1 MIILGIDPGIGR
13 MGYGVIERVGSK
25 VRPIAYGLIETP
37 SIAVPDRL
45 QLIYEQVQSLMDLHQ
60 PAQLATEQLHF
71 AANKTTA
78 FDVNRALG
86 CVLLA
91 SAQRNLGWAEYAPSQ
106 VKQAVVG
113 NGAAQKSQVAFMV
126 TRILGLAAPPRPDDV
141 ADALAIAI
149 CHAFRAPASSAANNA
164 SPRG

>member
-13 MGYGVIERVGSK
+13 MGFGVIERRGSK
-25 VRPIAYGLIETP
+25 VHPVAYGLIETP

-45 QLIYEQVQSLMDLHQ
+45 QLIYEQVQSLMELHQ
-60 PAQLATEQLHF
+60 PEQLATEQLHF

-91 SAQRNLGWAEYAPSQ
+91 AAQRNLVWAEYAPSQ

-126 TRILGLAAPPRPDDV
+126 TRILGLSAPPRPDDV
-141 ADALAIAI
+141 ADALAIAL
-149 CHAFRAPASSAANNA
+149 CHAFRASPQSAPKNP